1 MVIRNPS
8 KAAMP
13 GGKPCPRGVRTGMK
27 VASPAGE
34 LDVIIT
40 GTKVEGGSVV
50 VEAGVG
56 LWDVKV
62 YLGPGDFKFIISLLF
77 KPDIL
82 GLLLKRLFSPGKK

>member
-1 MVIRNPS
+1 M
-8 KAAMP
+8 
-13 GGKPCPRGVRTGMK
+13 TEMK

-50 VEAGVG
+50 VDAGVG

-62 YLGPGDFKFIISLLF
+62 YLGPEDFKFIVSLLLR
-77 KPDIL
+77 PDIL
-82 GLLLKRLFSPGKK
+82 GLLLKRLFSGAKK